1 MKDKN
6 IDRTGETRTMN
17 NGLKAT
23 IIEYFSSNDMTIHFE
38 NGEVREHISYGS
50 FSAGEV
56 KAFSLPNQKL
66 KLYHEGE
73 KRIMNDGFE
82 AELITYRDS
91 RDCDVLLAD
100 GTIREHIRYSQFVDG
115 GLRVDIRKLKV
126 GETRRM
132 NNGLMATIIA
142 YHSCKN
148 IDIRFEDGF
157 VRTGIRYEAFMRG
170 EVAHPGL
177 KQTPKERAE
186 RMKQANQKSAQK
198 KIAKVAKSRLG
209 ERQQMET
216 GRWCSISAYR
226 SWRDIDVL
234 FDDGELVEGITYK
247 KFTNKTIQT
256 PKDKAVPPP
265 LIGQTNKANNGLMM
279 TIIAARGRMDI
290 DVRFEDG
297 YIKYNTRYGNFKDGT
312 VPYPKERLRVGET
325 RRMNNGLMATIEAY
339 HATDDMEVRFED
351 GCLVK
356 HKTYGA
362 FQNGYIAHPIYKN
375 KARMSVQEFAI
386 HYYLQKLGFV
396 KIESGEW
403 QNKGFGKYELDFF
416 HSDKKFA
423 IEYDGGIHK
432 NCVKNDI
439 KKNLLCKE
447 MGITLYRIRHFD
459 CPALTDNNSYNIML
473 SKDDS
478 IRGGLIDCKK
488 ELEAILTENNI
499 VFDSQLIDFV
509 RDADAILAQYAKQC
523 IHYHANQRLGER
535 HWANS
540 AQQYMTIIAYRSR
553 IDMDV
558 MFDNGVI
565 REHVSY
571 PCFQNGS
578 IALYARRTKK
588 VA

>member
-1 MKDKN
+1 MPKL
-6 IDRTGETRTMN
+6 ILSRIGETRTMN
-17 NGLKAT
+17 NGLQAT
-23 IIEYFSSNDMTIHFE
+23 VIEYFGSNDITIRFE
-38 NGEVREHISYGS
+38 NGEVREHISYGD

-66 KLYHEGE
+66 KLYRGGE

-82 AELITYRDS
+82 AELIAYRHS

-100 GTIREHIRYSQFVDG
+100 GTIREHVRYSQFVGG
-115 GLRVDIRKLKV
+115 GLRVDICKLKV

-142 YHSCKN
+142 YHHCTN
-148 IDIRFEDGF
+148 IAIRFEDGF

-177 KQTPKERAE
+177 KRTPKERAE
-186 RMKQANQKSAQK
+186 RRKQTNQKSAQK
-198 KIAKVAKSRLG
+198 KIAKVTKSRVG
-209 ERQQMET
+209 ERQQMKT
-216 GRWCSISAYR
+216 GRWCSINAYR

-290 DVRFEDG
+290 DVQFEDG
-297 YIKYNTRYGNFKDGT
+297 YIKYNTRYSNFKDGT

-362 FQNGYIAHPIYKN
+362 FRDGYIAHPIYKN
-375 KARMSVQEFAI
+375 KARMSIQEFAI
-386 HYYLQKLGFV
+386 HYYLRELGFV

-403 QNKGFGKYELDFF
+403 KNKGFGKYELDFF
-416 HSDKKFA
+416 HKDKKIA
-423 IEYDGGIHK
+423 IEYDGGVHRNYIEG
-432 NCVKNDI
+432 DM
-439 KKNLLCKE
+439 KKNSLCQQ

-459 CPALTDNNSYNIML
+459 CPTLTDKKSYNMTL
-473 SKDDS
+473 SKDS
-478 IRGGLIDCKK
+478 IVHGGLFDCKK
-488 ELEAILTENNI
+488 ELEYILIENNI
-499 VFDSQLIDFV
+499 LFDAHFIDFV
-509 RDADAILAQYAKQC
+509 RDAEDILAQYAEQC
-523 IHYHANQRLGER
+523 IHYHADQRVGEK
-535 HWANS
+535 HWANE
-540 AQQYMTIIAYRSR
+540 AKQNMTIITYRNRSD
-553 IDMDV
+553 IDV
-558 MFDNGVI
+558 QFDDGTV

-571 PCFQNGS
+571 AQFLCGS
-578 IALYARRTKK
+578 IALHARKK
-588 VA
+588 HKQ